1 MFNFDFSKDKPNIS
15 EPIPAN
21 TKVLVRMNYTAG
33 GADFPNTPVADR
45 RGQLTAAKEGDAL
58 YLKAEF
64 TVLRGPYKGRKFW
77 ENMTFAGGKVNE
89 RGESIAAAITR
100 SNIRSILDAASGLSS
115 KDETPAACAKRVLP
129 NGFGDLQGRTF
140 AVKIGVEPA
149 KGNYGAKNKLGTIL
163 TIDHKDYP
171 KDEAELDTMGAATNA
186 PAKLPTLAAPA
197 WGAPTQQVA
206 INNGDP
212 TKFGAGTISGNPL
225 PLGGQHA
232 FVGASAIH
240 SGTNTDQPSA
250 GLALPAAAT
259 IAAGAA
265 AESPL
270 PKWMQPTTA

>member
-15 EPIPAN
+15 EPIPAG

-33 GADFPNTPVADR
+33 GADFENTPVAER
-45 RGQLTAAKEGDAL
+45 RGQLTKSKEGDAK

-77 ENMTFAGGKVNE
+77 ENMTFEGGKVNE
-89 RGESIAAAITR
+89 KGESIAAGITR

-149 KGNYGAKNKLGTIL
+149 NGNYGAKNKLGTIL

-171 KDEAELDTMGAATNA
+171 KDEAELDTMGATTNA
-186 PAKLPTLAAPA
+186 PAKLPTLAAPV
-197 WGAPTQQVA
+197 WGTAPS
-206 INNGDP
+206 P
-212 TKFGAGTISGNPL
+212 AGTASPM
-225 PLGGQHA
+225 
-232 FVGASAIH
+232 FTASAGFTAPSIEVIATKQID
-240 SGTNTDQPSA
+240 GTV
-250 GLALPAAAT
+250 PAAAT

-265 AESPL
+265 AESAL
-270 PKWMQPTTA
+270 PAWMKA